1 MIGMVSIIVTRRVK
15 PYPPVLVSIL
25 AIVIGVLLTGLVL
38 LAFGVPLNTYF
49 EAIFNGFTTG
59 QIMRPLVYL
68 ILIGSALTIAFRGAM
83 WNIGA
88 EGQMIIGMILAGIVA
103 YIIATSVAVLSGNE
117 AIQFL
122 KSVGVQNPQQ
132 FITLVKIEPQLVGTY
147 YIYGGKGVNAI
158 VVRNLTMPPIA
169 AQLLALFLAV
179 VFGGIWAAIPGSLK
193 SYLGVDEVASTL
205 IMNYIAYFFFN
216 YSASTYLLGYSIQAR
231 DFYRSDQLHAL
242 LQYPQAGIPGS
253 TITWPEIWIAIVA
266 FAVVAFMLNY
276 TSLGVQVKVLGSNP
290 DALKAAGVNV
300 KRLAVI
306 IMAMS
311 GMVAGI
317 AGAALLFGNLFKL
330 EAIRNIMSPPTQS
343 FGYTGILVSW
353 ISMLEIYAVPPA
365 AFIVA
370 GLQRTG
376 RNIEIILPSQYKQ
389 AIGFSGPGVMMLL
402 IGTVLLTFIIMRVI
416 SEYSIRIRR

>member
-1 MIGMVSIIVTRRVK
+1 MVSIVVTRRVK

-38 LAFGVPLNTYF
+38 LGFGVPMNTYF
-49 EAIFNGFTTG
+49 EAIFGGFTSG

-68 ILIGSALTIAFRGAM
+68 ILIGSALTIAFKGAM

-88 EGQMIIGMILAGIVA
+88 EGQMIMGMILAGVVA
-103 YIIATSVAVLSGNE
+103 YLIATSVTVLSGQD

-122 KSVGVQNPQQ
+122 NSIGAQNPQQ
-132 FITLVKIEPQLVGTY
+132 LIMLAKSEPQLVGTY
-147 YIYGGKGVNAI
+147 YIYGAKGVNAI
-158 VVRNLTMPPIA
+158 VARNLTMPPIVA
-169 AQLLALFLAV
+169 ILLALFLAAI
-179 VFGGIWAAIPGSLK
+179 FGGLWASIPGSLK

-205 IMNYIAYFFFN
+205 IMNYIAYYSFN

-231 DFYRSDQLHAL
+231 DFYRTDQLHAL
-242 LQYPQAGIPGS
+242 LQYPQAGIPDS
-253 TITWPEIWIAIVA
+253 TITWPEIWIAIAA
-266 FAVVAFMLNY
+266 FIAVAFMLNY
-276 TSLGVQVKVLGSNP
+276 TSLGVRVKVLGSNP
-290 DALKAAGVNV
+290 DALRAAGVNV

-306 IMAMS
+306 IMTMS
-311 GMVAGI
+311 GVVAGV
-317 AGAALLFGNLFKL
+317 AGAALLFGNLMKL
-330 EAIRNIMSPPTQS
+330 EAIKNVMSPPTQS

-353 ISMLEIYAVPPA
+353 LSMLEIYAVPPA

-376 RNIEIILPSQYKQ
+376 RNIEAILPSQYKQ

-402 IGTVLLTFIIMRVI
+402 IGTVLLTYIILRVI

>member
-1 MIGMVSIIVTRRVK
+1 MVSIVVTRRVK

-38 LAFGVPLNTYF
+38 LGFGVPMDTYF
-49 EAIFNGFTTG
+49 AAIFGGFTSG

-68 ILIGSALTIAFRGAM
+68 ILIGSALTIAFKGAM

-88 EGQMIIGMILAGIVA
+88 EGQMIIGMILAGVVA
-103 YIIATSVAVLSGNE
+103 YLIATSVMVLSGND

-122 KSVGVQNPQQ
+122 KSIGVQNPQQ
-132 FITLVKIEPQLVGTY
+132 LIMLAKSEPQLIGTY

-158 VVRNLTMPPIA
+158 VVRNLTMSPIA
-169 AQLLALFLAV
+169 AQLLALFLAAI
-179 VFGGIWAAIPGSLK
+179 FGGLWAAIPGSLK

-205 IMNYIAYFFFN
+205 IMNYIAYYFFN

-231 DFYRSDQLHAL
+231 DFYRTDQLHAL
-242 LQYPQAGIPGS
+242 LQYPQAGIPDS
-253 TITWPEIWIAIVA
+253 TITWPEIWIAIIAFVA
-266 FAVVAFMLNY
+266 VAFMLNY
-276 TSLGVQVKVLGSNP
+276 TSLGVRVKVLGSNP
-290 DALKAAGVNV
+290 DALRAAGVNV

-306 IMAMS
+306 IMVMS
-311 GMVAGI
+311 GIVAGI
-317 AGAALLFGNLFKL
+317 AGAALLFGNLLKL
-330 EAIRNIMSPPTQS
+330 EAIKNVMAPPTQS

-353 ISMLEIYAVPPA
+353 IAMLEIYAVPPA

-376 RNIEIILPSQYKQ
+376 RNIEAILPSATKQ

-402 IGTVLLTFIIMRVI
+402 IGTVLLTYIILRVI
-416 SEYSIRIRR
+416 SEYSIRIKR